1 MKTRNLFFG
10 VVLIALAFAS
20 CKDEKEVQAEKAVD
34 NYVIYVDS
42 IEKVAIEDAQNNWE
56 GIDAAYQLRM
66 SEAEANLANL
76 KDSVKAQERI
86 LASKGKYEVIR
97 TKMVPKTVA
106 APIVTS
112 KQRLRN
118 TLFGEG
124 KIGDDMSFAWVDAG
138 NIHSVYQTFIHTAED
153 NKDIYTREDW
163 DEIKLMYEALDSR
176 KNTVE
181 KEGLSKEDNKKIA
194 ALKFKFGPMIKVN
207 RMGAKSEEMK
217 EAKE

>member
-1 MKTRNLFFG
+1 MKTKSLFFG
-10 VVLIALAFAS
+10 VALIALGFAS

-66 SEAEANLANL
+66 NEAEANLANL

-86 LASKGKYEVIR
+86 LASKEKYEVIR
-97 TKMVPKTVA
+97 TKMVVKT
-106 APIVTS
+106 PIVTS

-118 TLFGEG
+118 ALFGEG
-124 KIGDDMSFAWVDAG
+124 KIGDDMSFAWVNAG

-153 NKDIYTREDW
+153 NKDTYSREDW
-163 DEIKLMYEALDSR
+163 DEIKLM
-176 KNTVE
+176 
-181 KEGLSKEDNKKIA
+181 
-194 ALKFKFGPMIKVN
+194 
-207 RMGAKSEEMK
+207 
-217 EAKE
+217 

>member
-1 MKTRNLFFG
+1 MKTRNLYLG
-10 VVLIALAFAS
+10 IILISLGFIS
-20 CKDEKEVQAEKAVD
+20 CKDEKEVQAEKNVD

-56 GIDAAYQLRM
+56 RIDAVYQLRM
-66 SEAEANLANL
+66 NEAEANLANL
-76 KDSVKAQERI
+76 KDSIKAQERI
-86 LASKGKYEVIR
+86 IASKNKYEVIR
-97 TKMVPKTVA
+97 TKMAVKTVV
-106 APIVTS
+106 APAVTS

-118 TLFGEG
+118 ALFGEG

-138 NIHSVYQTFIHTAED
+138 NIHGVYQTFIHTAEN
-153 NKDIYTREDW
+153 NKDSYTREDW

-181 KEGLSKEDNKKIA
+181 KEGLTKNDNRKIA
-194 ALKFKFGPMIKVN
+194 ALKFKFAPMIKVN

-217 EAKE
+217 DAKE